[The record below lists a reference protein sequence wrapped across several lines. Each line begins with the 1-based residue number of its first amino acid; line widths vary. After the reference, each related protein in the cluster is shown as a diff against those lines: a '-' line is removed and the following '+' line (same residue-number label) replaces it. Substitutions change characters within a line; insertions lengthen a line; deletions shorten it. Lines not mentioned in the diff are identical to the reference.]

1 MGNCRRETEEK
12 GERAG
17 RWEVGG
23 GGRGGQ
29 LQVRRRYHPPL
40 SGGAQAGLVHG
51 APGCSSPVAR
61 PLKSPVPKFP
71 APTPGG
77 PQTLKPR
84 HAKSSLQKKKK
95 EEKTPERK
103 EAPAGRGR
111 GGGPRRG
118 LRVRVPQCSS
128 LDVSEEMQL
137 AFQTAALAF
146 SWGTRIYIIW
156 KGPAL
161 RRRPRAFASNVRVET
176 DLQILGELLVE
187 ARRAE
192 NR

>member
-1 MGNCRRETEEK
+1 MK
-12 GERAG
+12 ERVG
-17 RWEVGG
+17 GKWGVGG
-23 GGRGGQ
+23 G
-29 LQVRRRYHPPL
+29 
-40 SGGAQAGLVHG
+40 SGGGGSYRHAAAITCRYLEVHEQGWELVHG

-84 HAKSSLQKKKK
+84 HAKSSLQKKKRR
-95 EEKTPERK
+95 EKTPERK

-111 GGGPRRG
+111 GGG

-156 KGPAL
+156 KGSAL